1 MLKRALRKSKGNVYV
16 ISARRDK
23 RQMVERL
30 KELKMK
36 SSHIFAVG
44 SNSKKVQKVHALR
57 IGKHYDNRQD
67 VTTALGSLG
76 TLFKK

>member
-1 MLKRALRKSKGNVYV
+1 VYV

-36 SSHIFAVG
+36 ASHIFAVG
-44 SNSKKVQKVHALR
+44 SNSKKVQKVHSLR
-57 IGKHYDNRQD
+57 ISKHYDNRQD